1 MIVFGDKANKV
12 YLGERG
18 TAFPYVRI
26 PINKCRRNEGND
38 LLSLQWRILVD
49 TTFVK

>member
-1 MIVFGDKANKV
+1 MG
-12 YLGERG
+12 G
-18 TAFPYVRI
+18 TIALAYRRI

-38 LLSLQWRILVD
+38 LPTKILSLQWRILVD